1 MMNAACVK
9 VDVTQRNCFRE
20 KSSLGDLHKV
30 VGFISSSDGGVCFAS
45 LFR

>member
-9 VDVTQRNCFRE
+9 VDGTQRNCFRE
-20 KSSLGDLHKV
+20 KSSLGDLRK
-30 VGFISSSDGGVCFAS
+30 VGFISSTDGGVCFPS